1 MVRGMLLLVLA
12 LALALPGLAGAQSPG
27 LEIVSPEKL
36 ALSREDGE
44 TGTVSVWVRN
54 SADSAV
60 RPALEAVVEDGD
72 GDGNVYPAVVVDDNG
87 AEISPRELE
96 PGRIG
101 RYRVF
106 LRAGGSEDQ
115 SGRFVARGMG
125 AEGSIAVSIKDKSAA
140 DRGVTGALLLP
151 VIPALLL
158 IVIAGLIA
166 IRGNDT
172 ELDSPLPPD
181 LDFKESFASTV
192 TLAGAIL
199 ATVLAASV
207 LPDETTI
214 LSKEAF
220 VALNLIFGV
229 GIVVAGLVYAAL
241 QQAIWVPVKDDPT
254 KEQRKMQGTVGAF
267 LAASLITL
275 WAVFGELFV
284 VWLLLEELGQDEGF
298 SGASLML
305 LRILVVLAG
314 ITMAVYTLRR
324 IPAIVASER
333 DVEGRADKKTKR
345 RRTRHDKGV
354 AAGVAAPQAEPPRSV
369 SLL

>member
-1 MVRGMLLLVLA
+1 MVRLLLLVLA
-12 LALALPGLAGAQSPG
+12 LALALPALAGAQTPG

-44 TGTVSVWVRN
+44 TNTVTVWVRN

-60 RPALEAVVEDGD
+60 RPTLEAVVEDGD

-87 AEISPRELE
+87 AEISTPELE

-106 LRAGGSEDQ
+106 LRAGASEDQ
-115 SGRFVARGMG
+115 SGQFLVRGVG
-125 AEGSIAVSIKDKSAA
+125 AGGSIAVSIKEKSAA
-140 DRGVTGALLLP
+140 DRGVTGALVLP
-151 VIPALLL
+151 VIPAFLL
-158 IVIAGLIA
+158 IVIAGLLA

-172 ELDSPLPPD
+172 KLESPLPPD
-181 LDFKESFASTV
+181 LDFKASFASTV

-207 LPDETTI
+207 LPDETTT

-241 QQAIWVPVKDDPT
+241 QQAVWVPVKDDPA

-267 LAASLITL
+267 LAASLITV

-284 VWLLLEELGQDEGF
+284 VWLLLEELGRDEGF
-298 SGASLML
+298 SGTSLVL

-314 ITMAVYTLRR
+314 ITMAVYTLRQ

-333 DVEGRADKKTKR
+333 QVGERADAKTKR
-345 RRTRHDKGV
+345 RRQRHVKGIS
-354 AAGVAAPQAEPPRSV
+354 AGVVAPKAEPLRSV

>member
-1 MVRGMLLLVLA
+1 
-12 LALALPGLAGAQSPG
+12 
-27 LEIVSPEKL
+27 
-36 ALSREDGE
+36 
-44 TGTVSVWVRN
+44 
-54 SADSAV
+54 
-60 RPALEAVVEDGD
+60 
-72 GDGNVYPAVVVDDNG
+72 
-87 AEISPRELE
+87 
-96 PGRIG
+96 
-101 RYRVF
+101 
-106 LRAGGSEDQ
+106 
-115 SGRFVARGMG
+115 MG

-158 IVIAGLIA
+158 VVIAGLIA

-207 LPDETTI
+207 LPDETTV

-241 QQAIWVPVKDDPT
+241 QQAIWVPVKDDTT

-314 ITMAVYTLRR
+314 ITMALYTLRR

-333 DVEGRADKKTKR
+333 DIEGRADTKTER
-345 RRTRHDKGV
+345 RRARHDKGV
-354 AAGVAAPQAEPPRSV
+354 AAGVAAPQAEPLRSV